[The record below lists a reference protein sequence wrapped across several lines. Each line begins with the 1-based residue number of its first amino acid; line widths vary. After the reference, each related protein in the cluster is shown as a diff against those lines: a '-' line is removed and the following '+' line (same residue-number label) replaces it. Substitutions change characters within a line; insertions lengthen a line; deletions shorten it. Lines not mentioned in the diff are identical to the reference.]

1 MKKVHFLVVML
12 VFSITAIQAKPI
24 DRNIALTAAQKFA
37 TAQFAMER
45 AMPELVYTG
54 QNEEYYVFNLND
66 HSFVIIAGDDAHRP
80 VIGYSD
86 ESAFDASNIPPAL
99 SYYLDGVT
107 ECMLQLHQA
116 VATPDVAQLLLPRRP
131 GWIGRSCHR
140 GLSCHSHVAIDAF
153 LGQSCPRHW

>member
-1 MKKVHFLVVML
+1 MKKLFLLLFVL
-12 VFSITAIQAKPI
+12 AINVISLQAKPI

-37 TAQFAMER
+37 TVQFSMER
-45 AMPELVYTG
+45 AAPQLEYTG
-54 QNEEYYVFNLND
+54 QNEAYYVFNLND

-107 ECMLQLHQA
+107 ECMLQLHGIRLIRTIIAAPKTRLDRA
-116 VATPDVAQLLLPRRP
+116 VMPSWVVLPQPCRN
-131 GWIGRSCHR
+131 
-140 GLSCHSHVAIDAF
+140 
-153 LGQSCPRHW
+153 